1 MKAKNIIIMALAGIL
16 LTACKDKTYK
26 PPTLD
31 AMRSADKARATWARE
46 AEENILRPWKHKQA
60 GWIQLQRIVYQPFMA
75 KKAIIPLIKR
85 MTTNHPVWEKIINH
99 PKKQNNKRIWYYM

>member
-31 AMRSADKARATWARE
+31 AMRSADKARAAWARE
-46 AEENILRPWKHKQA
+46 TEEHPA
-60 GWIQLQRIVYQPFMA
+60 IVETPINRMDSTAKDSVSTLYGEESSKTSYQEHDTKSSSM
-75 KKAIIPLIKR
+75 R
-85 MTTNHPVWEKIINH
+85 ENHQSSEETEE
-99 PKKQNNKRIWYYM
+99 

>member
-1 MKAKNIIIMALAGIL
+1 MKGKNIIITALAVTL

-46 AEENILRPWKHKQA
+46 AEEHPATMETPIS
-60 GWIQLQRIVYQPFMA
+60 
-75 KKAIIPLIKR
+75 R
-85 MTTNHPVWEKIINH
+85 MDSTARDSVSTLYSEESYNT
-99 PKKQNNKRIWYYM
+99 Y